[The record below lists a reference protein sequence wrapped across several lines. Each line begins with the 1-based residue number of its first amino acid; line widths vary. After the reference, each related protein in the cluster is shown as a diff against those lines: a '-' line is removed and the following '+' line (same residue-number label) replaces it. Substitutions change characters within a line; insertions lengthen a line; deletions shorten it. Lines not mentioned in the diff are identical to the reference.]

1 VEDRPVV
8 LITGC
13 SSGFGYETALL
24 MAKNGWRV
32 FATMRNLRKAASLKT
47 AAAGLPLEILPLD
60 VDSDASVKRAVAQS
74 LKRAGKIDVLVNNAG
89 FGAYGAVLDFE
100 DAEVRAQY
108 ETNVFGVLRCAR
120 AVLPGM
126 IARGR
131 GRIINVGSVAGTVTF
146 TGMGLYCSSKYAV
159 ESVTEAIR
167 LEGASMGIEACVVEP
182 GMFHTSFGSNRRWA
196 RRWVAKRSPFQGLID
211 RMVAFMGAQKRN
223 SGGAAPVARTILRAA
238 TTQHMA
244 IRYPVGWD
252 AFLLTLLRKVLPGF
266 ALEALKRLALPKAI
280 RNEELRKA

>member
-1 VEDRPVV
+1 MENRPVV

-13 SSGFGYETALL
+13 SSGFGFETALL
-24 MAKNGWRV
+24 MAREGWRV
-32 FATMRNLRKAASLKT
+32 FATMRDLKKAGPLKSAAS
-47 AAAGLPLEILPLD
+47 GLPLDILQLD
-60 VDSDASVKRAVAQS
+60 VDSDASVKRAIAQT

-89 FGAYGAVLDFE
+89 FGAYGAILDFE

-108 ETNVFGVLRCAR
+108 ETNVLGVLRTAR
-120 AVLPGM
+120 AVLPAM
-126 IARGR
+126 ITQRR

-167 LEGASMGIEACVVEP
+167 LEGGSMGIEACVVEP

-196 RRWVAKRSPFQGLID
+196 KRWMAKRSFFQGLID
-211 RMVAFMGAQKRN
+211 RMVAFMKSQKRN
-223 SGGAAPVARTILRAA
+223 GGGGAPVARVILKAA
-238 TTQHMA
+238 KARRMA

-252 AFLLTLLRKVLPGF
+252 AWMLTFLRRLLPGF
-266 ALEALKRLALPKAI
+266 LFEGLKKLALPK
-280 RNEELRKA
+280 

>member
-1 VEDRPVV
+1 MENRPVV

-13 SSGFGYETALL
+13 SSGFGFETALL
-24 MAKNGWRV
+24 MAREGWRV
-32 FATMRNLRKAASLKT
+32 FATMRNLRKAGPLKA

-60 VDSDASVKRAVAQS
+60 VDRESSVKSAVARV
-74 LKRAGKIDVLVNNAG
+74 LRRAGKIDVLVNNAG

-100 DAEVRAQY
+100 DSEVRAQF
-108 ETNVFGVLRCAR
+108 ETNVLGVLRCAR
-120 AVLPGM
+120 AVLPAM
-126 IARGR
+126 AARGR

-167 LEGASMGIEACVVEP
+167 LEGASLGLEACVVEP

-196 RRWVAKRSPFQGLID
+196 KRWVAKRSPFQGLID
-211 RMVAFMGAQKRN
+211 RMVVFMQSRKRN
-223 SGGAAPVARTILRAA
+223 GGGGAPVARAILKAA
-238 TTQHMA
+238 TAGRMA

-252 AFLLTLLRKVLPGF
+252 AWMLTILRRILPGF
-266 ALEALKRLALPKAI
+266 ALEALKRMALPK
-280 RNEELRKA
+280 